1 MCVHTGG
8 MLDVSF
14 IESEHF
20 CTSLNDCVC
29 VCDQD
34 VIPYSC

>member
-1 MCVHTGG
+1 MRVHIAG
-8 MLDVSF
+8 MLDCSF
-14 IESEHF
+14 VESEHF
-20 CTSLNDCVC
+20 YTSLNDC